1 MGDKFDV
8 KVGVHQGSVL
18 RTLLFAIVL
27 EALLRECRSTL
38 PWEVLYADDLV
49 ITGERLEE
57 LDTRHAAWK
66 HCMEGKGLRVN
77 LTKTKMIVMKTTVQP
92 LPQDSTH
99 VEPFVRV
106 LAQTPSFAIVALTAC
121 ISAVVD

>member
-8 KVGVHQGSVL
+8 KVGIHQGSVL

-38 PWEVLYADDLV
+38 LWEMLYADELV
-49 ITGERLEE
+49 ITGEHLEE
-57 LDTRHAAWK
+57 LDTQQATWK
-66 HCMEGKGLRVN
+66 HCMEGKGLTVN

-92 LPQDSTH
+92 LPQESTH
-99 VEPFVRV
+99 VESFVRV

-121 ISAVVD
+121 ISTVVD